1 MNKKIQHSKILI
13 EISYISLIILG
24 VLFFLLYYVKKY
36 NFILDLIITLLVL
49 SLAIESFLY
58 SHKTEKYKIY
68 YLLIASL
75 FVIVT
80 IVHTARLFY
89 GPLQCF
95 ITSAF
100 ISIFLYDSI
109 AMFIGI
115 IFVFSSLYLMKKKSG
130 SRRIHMAV
138 IIIGIIMIL
147 NHFIKIAVGKCV

>member
-1 MNKKIQHSKILI
+1 MNKKSKHSKILI
-13 EISYISLIILG
+13 EISYLSLIILE

-36 NFILDLIITLLVL
+36 NFILDLLITLLVF
-49 SLAIESFLY
+49 SLALESFFY
-58 SHKTEKYKIY
+58 SHKTKKYKIY

-80 IVHTARLFY
+80 IVHATRMFY

-95 ITSAF
+95 VTSAF

-109 AMFIGI
+109 AMFMGI
-115 IFVFSSLYLMKKKSG
+115 LFVFSPLYLMKKRSG
-130 SRRIHMAV
+130 SKRIHMAV
-138 IIIGIIMIL
+138 IIVGIIMIL